1 MKLIKLAIVATA
13 LLSLSACM
21 GVRGYHGT
29 QKVCEN
35 QTFLGISIIEVVAPC
50 QDGKLINTGLLGK

>member
-1 MKLIKLAIVATA
+1 MKRTLKLLVVAGA

-21 GVRGYHGT
+21 GVRGYQGN

-35 QTFLGISIIEVVAPC
+35 ETFLGISLIEVFSPC
-50 QDGKLINTGLLGK
+50 R